1 MQNTKAE
8 MKNILDRINSTL
20 DTAEEI
26 LMNLKIQQQKLSKM
40 KQRD

>member
-26 LMNLKIQQQKLSKM
+26 LMNLKI
-40 KQRD
+40 